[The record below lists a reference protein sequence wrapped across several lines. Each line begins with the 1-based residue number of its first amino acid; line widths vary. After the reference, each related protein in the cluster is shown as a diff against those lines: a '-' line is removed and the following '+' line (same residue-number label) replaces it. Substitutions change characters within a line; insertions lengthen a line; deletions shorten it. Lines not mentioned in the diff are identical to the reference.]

1 MSAPSRPSGGDELD
15 FTNEPPVPP
24 PPPPPEQ
31 VERARAEA
39 QEGLPQLVQS
49 GFMVSIARRSPVRIP
64 PRNGEKYALLVVED
78 DPDLAQLVI
87 DIFMTAGFEM
97 HWASNKSEINQQ
109 MNRRP
114 SVDLVLMDI
123 VLPDTNGLQVLQAHP
138 VASQAREAPRDHDD
152 GEVGGGGRGRGAH
165 GGGGRLCLQALHDE
179 RAREGGEAG
188 AGDRVG
194 PLPAHARYSSALL
207 VLAGLAGID
216 AARG

>member
-1 MSAPSRPSGGDELD
+1 MSAPSRPSDGDELD

-39 QEGLPQLVQS
+39 REGIPQLVQS
-49 GFMVSIARRSPVRIP
+49 GFMVSIARRSPERIP
-64 PRNGEKYALLVVED
+64 PRNGEKYVILVVED

-123 VLPDTNGLQVLQAHP
+123 ELPDTNGLQVLKRIRSHP
-138 VASQAREAPRDHDD
+138 KLARLPVIMMTGRSAAEDVAAGLS
-152 GEVGGGGRGRGAH
+152 
-165 GGGGRLCLQALHDE
+165 
-179 RAREGGEAG
+179 AG
-188 AGDRVG
+188 ADGYVSKPFMMSG
-194 PLPAHARYSSALL
+194 L
-207 VLAGLAGID
+207 VKAVKQVLGI
-216 AARG
+216 A

>member
-1 MSAPSRPSGGDELD
+1 MSAPSRPSDGDELD

-39 QEGLPQLVQS
+39 REGIPQLVQS
-49 GFMVSIARRSPVRIP
+49 GFMVSIARRSPERIP
-64 PRNGEKYALLVVED
+64 PRNGEKYVILVVED

-123 VLPDTNGLQVLQAHP
+123 ELPDTNGLQVLKRIRSHP
-138 VASQAREAPRDHDD
+138 KLAKLPVIMMTGRSAAEDVAAGLS
-152 GEVGGGGRGRGAH
+152 
-165 GGGGRLCLQALHDE
+165 
-179 RAREGGEAG
+179 AG
-188 AGDRVG
+188 ADGYVSKPFMMSG
-194 PLPAHARYSSALL
+194 L
-207 VLAGLAGID
+207 VKAVKQVLGI
-216 AARG
+216 A

>member
-1 MSAPSRPSGGDELD
+1 MSAPSRPSEGEELD

-39 QEGLPQLVQS
+39 REGLPQLVRS

-64 PRNGEKYALLVVED
+64 PRNGEKYAILVVED

-97 HWASNKSEINQQ
+97 HWASNKSEINEQ

-123 VLPDTNGLQVLQAHP
+123 ELPDTNGLQVLKRIRSHP
-138 VASQAREAPRDHDD
+138 KLAKLPVIMMTGRSSAADVAA
-152 GEVGGGGRGRGAH
+152 G
-165 GGGGRLCLQALHDE
+165 LT
-179 RAREGGEAG
+179 AG
-188 AGDRVG
+188 ADGYVSKPFMMSG
-194 PLPAHARYSSALL
+194 L
-207 VLAGLAGID
+207 VKAVKQVLGI
-216 AARG
+216 A

>member
-1 MSAPSRPSGGDELD
+1 MSAPSRPSAGDELD
-15 FTNEPPVPP
+15 FTNEPSVPP

-39 QEGLPQLVQS
+39 REGIPQLVES

-64 PRNGEKYALLVVED
+64 PRSGGKYSILVVED

-97 HWASNKSEINQQ
+97 HWASNKSEVNQQ

-123 VLPDTNGLQVLQAHP
+123 VLPDTNGLQVLKRIRSHP
-138 VASQAREAPRDHDD
+138 KLAKLPVIMMTGKSSAEDVAAGLS
-152 GEVGGGGRGRGAH
+152 
-165 GGGGRLCLQALHDE
+165 
-179 RAREGGEAG
+179 AG
-188 AGDRVG
+188 ADGYVSKPFMMSG
-194 PLPAHARYSSALL
+194 L
-207 VLAGLAGID
+207 VKAVKQVLGIS
-216 AARG
+216 